1 MKKMHLLLEVP
12 AGMERG
18 RAVHPLL
25 LPPSPS
31 TWTFQRPPPGK
42 QLAEKPGEDNQ
53 QGCISKE
60 VKGKE

>member
-18 RAVHPLL
+18 RAVHPPL

-31 TWTFQRPPPGK
+31 TCTFQRPHPGK
-42 QLAEKPGEDNQ
+42 QLAEKPEDNQ